1 MTRHTELALALTIAI
16 LAVVLDALFSP
27 AFLRP
32 VADLTPSFM
41 LGRSLWGLAWLG
53 VAIGTYTRRAGLI
66 GTALVAL
73 VVLSVAP
80 GHPGLP
86 HLLAARPHLVL
97 TMVDAC
103 TVTASRCIISPQ
115 SCGITDSS
123 VFLSD
128 KEAHR
133 WQLSRLTP
141 RTSTCRNQIHSLCGG
156 VWAPSSSIPSSSAS

>member
-73 VVLSVAP
+73 VVLSVAL
-80 GHPGLP
+80 G
-86 HLLAARPHLVL
+86 LLAAPGTWLLLALVL
-97 TMVDAC
+97 GIALLDARR
-103 TVTASRCIISPQ
+103 T
-115 SCGITDSS
+115 G
-123 VFLSD
+123 
-128 KEAHR
+128 R
-133 WQLSRLTP
+133 W
-141 RTSTCRNQIHSLCGG
+141 
-156 VWAPSSSIPSSSAS
+156 A